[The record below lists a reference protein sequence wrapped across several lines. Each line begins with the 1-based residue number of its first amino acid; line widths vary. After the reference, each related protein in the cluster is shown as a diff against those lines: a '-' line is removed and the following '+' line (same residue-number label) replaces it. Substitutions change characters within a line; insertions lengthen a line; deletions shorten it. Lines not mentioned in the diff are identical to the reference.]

1 MFFFLRKRRP
11 PRSTRTYTLFPYTTL
26 FRSNP
31 RSFVPVVVGVL
42 VSLAWRPLLIG
53 EGPLFPFHGPPPQGC
68 WPLLAAVGVGV
79 LAGLQSALLSTLLY
93 RIEDGFHRLPVHWM
107 WWPAIGAVVVG
118 IGGVIDAPVLG
129 PGYRNFQ
136 ALFSGSVGMSAVL
149 GGAVVKDL

>member
-1 MFFFLRKRRP
+1 MTAIFGTPLAAILLAIEVL
-11 PRSTRTYTLFPYTTL
+11 LFEWK
-26 FRSNP
+26 P

-93 RIEDGFHRLPVHWM
+93 RIEDGFHRLTVHWM
-107 WWPAIGAVVVG
+107 WWPKIGR
-118 IGGVIDAPVLG
+118 APC
-129 PGYRNFQ
+129 RD
-136 ALFSGSVGMSAVL
+136 SVCQYVSIS
-149 GGAVVKDL
+149 GGAGS